1 MQQLLLEKLV
11 IEARHWRNKELL
23 KAVMAIFALA
33 ALTEGEL
40 PVAARQGLFRAF
52 ARQPALREL
61 DLHKALAVL
70 RDYAEA
76 LRQDPAGATAVMEAK
91 LRRLAGKHKRA
102 RTALRLAYL
111 ALAAK
116 GELSPPERTEFRRLC
131 ALLEVAPEQ
140 VWEGL
145 GGDAKE

>member
-11 IEARHWRNKELL
+11 VEARHWRNKELL
-23 KAVMAIFALA
+23 KAVMAVYALA
-33 ALTEGEL
+33 ALAEGEL
-40 PVAARQGLFRAF
+40 PVAARQGLFQAF
-52 ARQPALREL
+52 ARIPALREL

-76 LRQDPAGATAVMEAK
+76 LREDPAGARAVMEGK

-102 RTALRLAYL
+102 RTILRLAHL
-111 ALAAK
+111 ILTAKSALS
-116 GELSPPERTEFRRLC
+116 EPERSEFRRLC
-131 ALLEVAPEQ
+131 ALLEVAPGE

-145 GGDAKE
+145 GG

>member
-23 KAVMAIFALA
+23 KAVMAVFALA
-33 ALTEGEL
+33 ALTHSEL
-40 PVAARQGLFRAF
+40 PVAARQGLFQAF
-52 ARQPALREL
+52 ARQPPLREL

-76 LRQDPAGATAVMEAK
+76 LRADPAGATAIMEAK

-102 RTALRLAYL
+102 RTILRLAYL
-111 ALAAK
+111 ILAAK
-116 GELSPPERTEFRRLC
+116 GELSDPEQSAFRRLC
-131 ALLEVAPEQ
+131 ALLEVTPEQ
-140 VWEGL
+140 VWEELEG
-145 GGDAKE
+145 

>member
-33 ALTEGEL
+33 ALAGGEL
-40 PVAARQGLFRAF
+40 PVAARQGLFQAF

-61 DLHKALAVL
+61 DLHKALSVL

-76 LRQDPAGATAVMEAK
+76 LRADPAGAEAVMEAK

-111 ALAAK
+111 ILAAK
-116 GELSPPERTEFRRLC
+116 DALSEVERAEFRRLC
-131 ALLEVAPEQ
+131 ALLAIAPEQ
-140 VWEGL
+140 VWEELEG
-145 GGDAKE
+145 

>member
-1 MQQLLLEKLV
+1 MHQFLLEKLV

-23 KAVMAIFALA
+23 KAVMAVFALA
-33 ALTEGEL
+33 ALADGEL
-40 PVAARQGLFRAF
+40 PVAARQGLLQAF
-52 ARQPALREL
+52 ARHPALREL

-76 LRQDPAGATAVMEAK
+76 FRADPAGATAVMEAK

-102 RTALRLAYL
+102 RTILRLSHL
-111 ALAAK
+111 ILAAK
-116 GELSPPERTEFRRLC
+116 GELSEPERAEFHRLC
-131 ALLEVAPEQ
+131 ALLDVAPEQ

-145 GGDAKE
+145 GR

>member
-33 ALTEGEL
+33 ALADGEL
-40 PVAARQGLFRAF
+40 PVAARQGLFQAF
-52 ARQPALREL
+52 ARHPALREL
-61 DLHKALAVL
+61 ELHKALSVL

-76 LRQDPAGATAVMEAK
+76 LRAKPAEAKTVMEGK

-111 ALAAK
+111 ILTAKDALNEA
-116 GELSPPERTEFRRLC
+116 ERAEFRRLC
-131 ALLEVAPEQ
+131 ALLAIAPEQ
-140 VWEGL
+140 VWEEL
-145 GGDAKE
+145 GG

>member
-1 MQQLLLEKLV
+1 MEQLLLEKLV
-11 IEARHWRNKELL
+11 IEARHWRNRELL
-23 KAVMAIFALA
+23 KAVMAVFALA

-40 PVAARQGLFRAF
+40 PVAARQGLFQAF
-52 ARQPALREL
+52 ARQPALGEL

-102 RTALRLAYL
+102 RTILRLAYL
-111 ALAAK
+111 ILAAK
-116 GELSPPERTEFRRLC
+116 GALSEAEQTEFRRLC
-131 ALLEVAPEQ
+131 TLLDVEPEQ
-140 VWEGL
+140 VWGEL
-145 GGDAKE
+145 GG

>member
-1 MQQLLLEKLV
+1 MQPLLLEKLV
-11 IEARHWRNKELL
+11 VEARHWRNKELL

-33 ALTEGEL
+33 GLANGEL
-40 PVAARQGLFRAF
+40 PVAARQGLFQAF
-52 ARQPALREL
+52 ARHPALREL

-76 LRQDPAGATAVMEAK
+76 FRADPAGATAVMEAK

-111 ALAAK
+111 ILAAK
-116 GELSPPERTEFRRLC
+116 GGLSAAERTEFRRLC
-131 ALLEVAPEQ
+131 ALLEVEPAQ
-140 VWEGL
+140 VWGEL
-145 GGDAKE
+145 GG

>member
-11 IEARHWRNKELL
+11 VEARHWRNKELL
-23 KAVMAIFALA
+23 KAVMAVFALA

-40 PVAARQGLFRAF
+40 PVAARQGLFQAF
-52 ARQPALREL
+52 ARQPPLREL

-76 LRQDPAGATAVMEAK
+76 LGADPAGARAVMEGK

-102 RTALRLAYL
+102 RTILRLAHL
-111 ALAAK
+111 ILTAKVAL
-116 GELSPPERTEFRRLC
+116 SDPERSEFRRLC
-131 ALLEVAPEQ
+131 ALLEVEPEQ
-140 VWEGL
+140 VWQGL
-145 GGDAKE
+145 AG